1 MAEITQVIPAYTGTP
16 PNRFDQLEDEFSDN
30 ADFFAAYFAST
41 PTDYNTF
48 ATQANAVAVDVN
60 ANATLATGAAAS
72 SAAAANFEGLWSTLT
87 GSKLAG
93 ISVQHD
99 GALWRLVNDLAD
111 ITLSEPSGTN
121 ADWVYVSGTRW
132 STLTSSATIAANAS
146 YIIVATVGVTEL
158 TQPTWA
164 IDDFIIIKNSIDSTQ
179 IVRFLNPS
187 NTIKGDVGTV
197 SSGDDLVIPAG
208 DTVHLVARS
217 ASLLETA

>member
-1 MAEITQVIPAYTGTP
+1 MAEITQVIPDYTGTP

-30 ADFFAAYFAST
+30 ADFFAAYFAT
-41 PTDYNTF
+41 VPTDYNAF
-48 ATQANAVAVDVN
+48 ATQANAVAVEVN

-87 GSKLAG
+87 GEGLSG

-99 GALWRLVNDLAD
+99 GALWRLVNYLAD
-111 ITLSEPSGTN
+111 ITASEPSGTN

-132 STLTSSATIAANAS
+132 STLTASATIAANAS
-146 YIIVATVGVTEL
+146 YIIVATAGVTEL
-158 TQPTWA
+158 TQPTWEV
-164 IDDFIIIKNSIDSTQ
+164 DDFVVIKNSIDSTQ

-187 NTIKGDVGTV
+187 NTIKGDIGTI
-197 SSGDDLVIPAG
+197 SSGDDLIIPAG